1 MLNLTHKPP
10 SPGLT
15 LRVKRDENSTVG
27 GEYRLH
33 VQPAACDKVRD
44 CSLRHMMAN
53 TNTVWTKRQYDWVE
67 WSHDYKLF
75 INIII
80 AHLGFFFRP
89 MTDMAMIKTM
99 VTVTSSRMMP
109 PPTLE
114 TAATMVVREPLGP
127 VEVTV
132 VVGVYIAAA
141 RYH

>member
-1 MLNLTHKPP
+1 
-10 SPGLT
+10 
-15 LRVKRDENSTVG
+15 
-27 GEYRLH
+27 
-33 VQPAACDKVRD
+33 
-44 CSLRHMMAN
+44 
-53 TNTVWTKRQYDWVE
+53 
-67 WSHDYKLF
+67 
-75 INIII
+75 
-80 AHLGFFFRP
+80 
-89 MTDMAMIKTM
+89 MTDMAMIKMM